1 MSAIQSSTVE
11 RNAPVLSVILPCFN
25 EEDALPETA
34 RRLESLITGLQAQG
48 QIAPGSHVIL
58 VDDGSSD
65 RTWSKIERLVAGTD
79 MFRGLKFARN
89 FGHQS
94 AILAGILA
102 AKGEVT
108 ITIDADLQD
117 PPDAIAQMIA
127 AYRSGADIV
136 YGARDDR
143 STDSFLKRSTAHAF
157 YRLMGMIGVK
167 LIFNH
172 ADFRLL
178 SQNAI
183 EALKQFGEVNLFLRG
198 LVPLLGFRQETILYK
213 REARFAGHSKYGFS
227 RMLALSID
235 GITSFSIYP
244 LRLITF
250 LGLFV
255 SFLAFAA
262 GLWALIAWLIDA
274 NTVPG
279 WTSIVLPMYF
289 LGGIQLLSIGIL
301 GEYLGKNYFE
311 AKRRPRYI
319 IEKSI

>member
-1 MSAIQSSTVE
+1 MSGIQSSTVD
-11 RNAPVLSVILPCFN
+11 RDAPVLSVVVPCFN
-25 EEDALPETA
+25 EEDVLPETA
-34 RRLESLITGLQAQG
+34 RRLEGLIAGLTAQG

-58 VDDGSSD
+58 VDDGSRD
-65 RTWSKIERLVAGTD
+65 RTWSMIEQLATGAE

-117 PPDAIAQMIA
+117 PPDAIAPMIA
-127 AYRSGADIV
+127 AYRSGAHIV
-136 YGARDDR
+136 YGVRDDR
-143 STDSFLKRSTAHAF
+143 SADSFLKRSTAQAF

-178 SQNAI
+178 SRNAI

-198 LVPLLGFRQETILYK
+198 LVPLLGFRQETVLYK
-213 REARFAGHSKYGFS
+213 REARFAGKSKYGFS